1 MLLIHSF
8 TEVCD
13 QPRQAERKDVV
24 TAYTFTVCRG
34 ERSRSV
40 TRLLGR
46 ATPEVLGVDEGHL
59 LSLRGPL
66 FMGLFKAL
74 GGTPGIFLILYDFVK
89 FSKVR
94 SISGN

>member
-1 MLLIHSF
+1 MF
-8 TEVCD
+8 
-13 QPRQAERKDVV
+13 
-24 TAYTFTVCRG
+24 TAYKMFTVRRG

-40 TRLLGR
+40 TRLLER
-46 ATPEVLGVDEGHL
+46 AMPAVLGVDEEHL

-74 GGTPGIFLILYDFVK
+74 GGAPGVFLLLYDFVK

-94 SISGN
+94 SINCN